1 MEGWVSIEPVEGPI
15 LTSILQGAR
24 LDDNIVL
31 SNDNGVSPEK
41 KYKVVSSED
50 NDVSGHRYRRVG
62 LYCT

>member
-50 NDVSGHRYRRVG
+50 NGVSGHRCRRA
-62 LYCT
+62 